1 MLYSPFDNYNRMMAR
16 KSVLNPYA
24 APYVPLSEMFSGM
37 SFEEKNKAGKGLLG
51 ESEKNTANCLVA
63 GSTSSYG
70 IQHAVKPDNFEEL
83 PTKIGQQS
91 GSPDTHT
98 LPDGT
103 AEYEDF
109 GGMNDHA
116 MMMETL
122 SSLYP
127 DISVE
132 SLAEVLYV
140 NNGNLNEA
148 IDMLEQFEY
157 EGFDS
162 GDFPETSEARNNFDP
177 ISLEGSS
184 SGTNNT
190 I

>member
-1 MLYSPFDNYNRMMAR
+1 MMAR

-24 APYVPLSEMFSGM
+24 TPYVPLSEMFSGM
-37 SFEEKNKAGKGLLG
+37 SFEEKNKAGKGILD
-51 ESEKNTANCLVA
+51 ESKEKNTVNCLVA
-63 GSTSSYG
+63 GTTSSYG
-70 IQHAVKPDNFEEL
+70 VQNAVKPDNFEEL
-83 PTKIGQQS
+83 PTKIGQNS
-91 GSPDTHT
+91 GSPDMHT
-98 LPDGT
+98 LPDET

-116 MMMETL
+116 LKMETL

-140 NNGNLNEA
+140 NYGNLNDA
-148 IDMLEQFEY
+148 IDMLEQFEN

-162 GDFPETSEARNNFDP
+162 GDFPESSEARNNFDP
-177 ISLEGSS
+177 TSLEGSS
-184 SGTNNT
+184 SGTNNSG
-190 I
+190 